1 LKAKWREAKAHLSRT
16 SIARGF
22 IMSPHVSDR
31 ELLEQLMID
40 LAVIKDKLPL
50 LERISDCLINLKENC
65 RVRHEELEK
74 ARHDRHRKHEA
85 RFAEI
90 ETGYQVIQAVHE
102 IKDTWNARQRALFW
116 SAAVAVATGAQVLA
130 MIIIHFV
137 SRF

>member
-1 LKAKWREAKAHLSRT
+1 
-16 SIARGF
+16 
-22 IMSPHVSDR
+22 MSPHVSDR

-40 LAVIKDKLPL
+40 VAVIKDKLPL

-65 RVRHEELEK
+65 RVRHDELEK
-74 ARHDRHRKHEA
+74 ERHDRHRTHEA

-102 IKDTWNARQRALFW
+102 IKDTWNARQRGLFW
-116 SAAVAVATGAQVLA
+116 SAAVAVATGAQALA